1 MVEAQGV
8 SPEQLQKTFNDYC
21 GAGQTTM
28 DGKGFAKLAKDTKLL
43 DKKLTTTDVDLAF
56 SKIKERTARR
66 ITFDQFLAGLALF
79 AEKKQVGVDA
89 VYAKVGA
96 SQGPV
101 LRGTQAEAVRFHDD
115 KDQYTG
121 VHAHGGPSTVD
132 NPNQT
137 LEGLLDRSDADVRGV
152 KTGGPSVAAVTHAVA
167 GIHISEEE
175 EKKHAPAK
183 KGKKKGGAAPARGAA
198 AVSQSAP
205 ASSLQEVFAKFAN
218 GPEMYGKTFAKVCK
232 DCKVLN
238 KKCTNTDIDLIFA
251 KSKERSARKIT
262 YQ

>member
-152 KTGGPSVAAVTHAVA
+152 KTGGCNPRRRRNPHFRGRGKEACSCQERQEKGWRGTCQRSSCSISVSTCQQFTGGLRQVREWTRD
-167 GIHISEEE
+167 GWQDLC
-175 EKKHAPAK
+175 
-183 KGKKKGGAAPARGAA
+183 KGVQG
-198 AVSQSAP
+198 
-205 ASSLQEVFAKFAN
+205 L
-218 GPEMYGKTFAKVCK
+218 
-232 DCKVLN
+232 
-238 KKCTNTDIDLIFA
+238 
-251 KSKERSARKIT
+251 
-262 YQ
+262 